1 MGLRNA
7 ELHRRTIRDLS
18 DKGFA
23 VLVREAVLSCM
34 GARTPRIPY
43 FSLLSPKVNEAV
55 STLLSL
61 TQLVKKSNADFDAA
75 LQRTQAALKRLAAE
89 SLGDA
94 EILLR
99 GEDVTAA
106 LSYTTFLARFRALWV
121 FLFGFTY
128 PPSSLQVVPPHI
140 FAVRWPEV
148 LCDDTIGWICATRE
162 EAGRSFA
169 SIQSGTAS
177 HLTYFVFILQHTL
190 SVRTVLLECV
200 AEMMVNSAVRF
211 DVMSVVRSMYRA
223 YETLEEMADLQETW
237 KQEGLFSDDFITKYT
252 SSCASDAGVGGV
264 FWDDCGLD
272 LVLSPTKAHAKSTFL
287 CPFLWI
293 LQHLVWCLY
302 GRLTLLFQSCFIALP
317 PEISPHQAV
326 KDVGGTGVANNE
338 EGPTVVQRNFPELN
352 RSFGRRQESRGDLV
366 DSSAIAAEKVSF
378 LHRRTTTTTTSVY
391 VEPMTTGSK
400 LRLSFPSLTRGDSAT
415 RLVEDDSLQASRIE
429 FHSPFDLNFN
439 GAESNERGFLDK
451 VGCHILAQLLWNITH
466 ERPRSTFFV
475 VTDCTRRP
483 GPRAWQRNHCTV
495 TTWADD
501 VSGRQ
506 GIEHWVLNF
515 VCPNSRLSENP
526 AKRAQQEIM
535 LLRAVV
541 FQVLGSTQ
549 RRARFTN
556 DGSVFYVVRSD
567 NEMDGGRLYFVL
579 LLQRD
584 TSTTHPSVGVRDI
597 TSKKAV
603 ELESCWA
610 FRSLEEVCVAWCMP
624 HLCNL
629 AIRLAALISS

>member
-1 MGLRNA
+1 
-7 ELHRRTIRDLS
+7 
-18 DKGFA
+18 
-23 VLVREAVLSCM
+23 
-34 GARTPRIPY
+34 
-43 FSLLSPKVNEAV
+43 
-55 STLLSL
+55 
-61 TQLVKKSNADFDAA
+61 
-75 LQRTQAALKRLAAE
+75 
-89 SLGDA
+89 
-94 EILLR
+94 
-99 GEDVTAA
+99 
-106 LSYTTFLARFRALWV
+106 
-121 FLFGFTY
+121 
-128 PPSSLQVVPPHI
+128 
-140 FAVRWPEV
+140 
-148 LCDDTIGWICATRE
+148 
-162 EAGRSFA
+162 
-169 SIQSGTAS
+169 
-177 HLTYFVFILQHTL
+177 
-190 SVRTVLLECV
+190 
-200 AEMMVNSAVRF
+200 
-211 DVMSVVRSMYRA
+211 MYRA

-400 LRLSFPSLTRGDSAT
+400 LRLSFPSLARGDSAT

-466 ERPRSTFFV
+466 ERPRSTFF
-475 VTDCTRRP
+475 
-483 GPRAWQRNHCTV
+483 
-495 TTWADD
+495 
-501 VSGRQ
+501 
-506 GIEHWVLNF
+506 
-515 VCPNSRLSENP
+515 
-526 AKRAQQEIM
+526 
-535 LLRAVV
+535 
-541 FQVLGSTQ
+541 
-549 RRARFTN
+549 
-556 DGSVFYVVRSD
+556 
-567 NEMDGGRLYFVL
+567 
-579 LLQRD
+579 
-584 TSTTHPSVGVRDI
+584 
-597 TSKKAV
+597 
-603 ELESCWA
+603 
-610 FRSLEEVCVAWCMP
+610 
-624 HLCNL
+624 
-629 AIRLAALISS
+629 